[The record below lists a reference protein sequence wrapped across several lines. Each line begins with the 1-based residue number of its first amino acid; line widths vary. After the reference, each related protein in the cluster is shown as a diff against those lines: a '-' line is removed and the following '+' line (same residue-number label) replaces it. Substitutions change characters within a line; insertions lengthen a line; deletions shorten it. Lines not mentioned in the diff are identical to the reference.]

1 MCDVLSE
8 FITKIS
14 STFIAAFPPLNEYK
28 KVKIN
33 TCVLDNLIISMKMI
47 GRFVVRSLKKYL
59 NYIDFF

>member
-14 STFIAAFPPLNEYK
+14 SIFIAAFPPLNEYK